1 MTRREL
7 RKLREAQE
15 AERGQGPAPGED
27 PAPDED
33 PAPEGD
39 PAPGEDAAQDGDGK
53 DSVPESLPPELVPA
67 MPERAPEVPE
77 PRAEPSEEPDAE
89 RRDPDWPDPA
99 WRDPAWRDRD
109 GHDPEA
115 TEPGEYEPD
124 VVRPEPARIGARE
137 SLEGAE
143 SLESLEPG
151 PLPRPEPL
159 PALVPGEQPAGFVKP
174 VEEVTGLRGFR
185 GWLHRISGGAIFGQ
199 SAEERAEAELDRRI
213 RRGIGSSQN
222 TAFLSLKGGVGK
234 TSTTVGVGL
243 TLAGIRAGSVCA
255 IDANPDAGDLIE
267 RALGEGAYESE
278 RELTITRL
286 LQDIGDD
293 ESRDALDSYLH
304 ESASL
309 RLLAG
314 EQDPELS
321 DSLTAEDYRRVY
333 NLVSRHYGVTL
344 TDCGTGVS
352 RPAMRGILEN
362 ADNVV
367 VAAGFAVSGAK
378 RARDTLAWLASHGFA
393 ELARNAIVVVTDKDG
408 VSARVDKAA
417 IEATLGGMC
426 RVLISVPHD
435 NAIADGDLISLSALR
450 PETRRSY
457 REIAAAIVDGYR

>member
-15 AERGQGPAPGED
+15 AERGQ
-27 PAPDED
+27 D
-33 PAPEGD
+33 PAPE
-39 PAPGEDAAQDGDGK
+39 EDGP
-53 DSVPESLPPELVPA
+53 DSLPESLPPELLPA
-67 MPERAPEVPE
+67 MPERAPEW
-77 PRAEPSEEPDAE
+77 
-89 RRDPDWPDPA
+89 RDPDWPDPA
-99 WRDPAWRDRD
+99 SSDPASSDPAWSDPDWPDRH

-115 TEPGEYEPD
+115 TEPGESEPD

-137 SLEGAE
+137 SLGGGAE

-151 PLPRPEPL
+151 LLPRPEPL

-213 RRGIGSSQN
+213 RRGIGGSQN

-243 TLAGIRAGSVCA
+243 TLAGIRSGSVCA
-255 IDANPDAGDLIE
+255 IDTNPDAGDLIE

-286 LQDIGDD
+286 LQDIGND